1 MQVARRKTRVFEFEF
16 EFEFVLVLTWSVFK
30 HVVHPPL
37 ISHVQH
43 NWWWIIASGL
53 ALVVCNG
60 SLALGTAMST
70 PFFMSMVSVLSVPLR
85 YDVLTSSADIF
96 VKCGVLGGPHPYKRV
111 RSVYRLGAKKGDY
124 SRCGPCTCV

>member
-1 MQVARRKTRVFEFEF
+1 MCVQVARRKTRVFEFEF
-16 EFEFVLVLTWSVFK
+16 EFVLVQFWFSSSSNLECVQTRRT
-30 HVVHPPL
+30 PP
-37 ISHVQH
+37 SHVQH

-85 YDVLTSSADIF
+85 YDVLLHVVLIF
-96 VKCGVLGGPHPYKRV
+96 F
-111 RSVYRLGAKKGDY
+111 
-124 SRCGPCTCV
+124 